1 MTTTTSASAA
11 ATGQRL
17 RGDKRVAILSGALQ
31 AFAREGFTRAS
42 IDTIANEAGV
52 STRTIYKHFT
62 DKTSLFATVITE
74 SAATVAAQEIALIAL
89 HLDAVASRDQVEPAL
104 AAFAH
109 AWLSDTGQ
117 PDAHRALVRQVD
129 TEADHLSAEAVA
141 AWWQAGPACVRA
153 ELAARLHRWA
163 EADLLRVD
171 DAERAAVHF
180 ARLVSATPDPPRT
193 LTTER
198 GRKDWITAGV
208 RAFLHGYH
216 A

>member
-1 MTTTTSASAA
+1 MTETTSASA
-11 ATGQRL
+11 TGPRL
-17 RGDKRVAILSGALQ
+17 RGDKRAAILSGALQ
-31 AFAREGFTRAS
+31 AFVRDGFSRAS

-62 DKTSLFATVITE
+62 DKATLFTTVITE
-74 SAATVAAQEIALIAL
+74 SAATVAAQHTVLVER

-109 AWLSDTGQ
+109 AWLSDTRQ
-117 PDAHRALVRQVD
+117 PEAHRALIRQVD

-141 AWWQAGPACVRA
+141 AWWQAGPARVRA
-153 ELAARLHRWA
+153 ELAARLRRWA
-163 EADLLRVD
+163 EADLLRID

-180 ARLVSATPDPPRT
+180 ARLISATPGPPGT
-193 LTTER
+193 PTNTR
-198 GRKDWITAGV
+198 GGKDWITAGV